1 MSETPP
7 PMTPI
12 SAGAP
17 MSCAE
22 VRPYLSAYVDGELAE
37 PLRAQ
42 VARHISGCAECAAAA
57 AGWSAISFSEST
69 CRWVHPS
76 PYALYCPGR
85 SN

>member
-42 VARHISGCAECAAAA
+42 VARHLRAAPNAPRA
-57 AGWSAISFSEST
+57 PRATTRPTLCWRV
-69 CRWVHPS
+69 CLRPC
-76 PYALYCPGR
+76 LRQR
-85 SN
+85 SSMR